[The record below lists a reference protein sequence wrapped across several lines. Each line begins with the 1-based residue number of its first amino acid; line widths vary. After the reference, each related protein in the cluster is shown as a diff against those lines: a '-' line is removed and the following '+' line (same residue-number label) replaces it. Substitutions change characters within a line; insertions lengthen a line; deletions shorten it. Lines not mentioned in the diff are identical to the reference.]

1 MAKKPQKQQKSQPQ
15 KKQEVVKTQEKSE
28 VTSTSKASTAE
39 LITKVA
45 ALLKQEGAVGYVCGV
60 VGSDAKILP
69 YVGAASIGDLLTIK
83 YAIDKEISRLIDG
96 QSSAKEAAATSSQQ

>member
-1 MAKKPQKQQKSQPQ
+1 MAKKPQKPQ
-15 KKQEVVKTQEKSE
+15 KKQEVVKPLQEK
-28 VTSTSKASTAE
+28 TTAKATTNE
-39 LITKVA
+39 LLVKVA

-83 YAIDKEISRLIDG
+83 YVVEKEINRLIDG
-96 QSSAKEAAATSSQQ
+96 SSKTTSEASATSEQ